1 LNSNPN
7 PYTNPNSNH
16 STPIFVVYNLP
27 MIIILLDIHHLYIN
41 HIHQLKNLNTLKIH
55 YFKNHPLSVLL
66 IQYAVVSFCCFSLL
80 LASKSFLNL
89 SICVQNLKSLL
100 HPAYL
105 KESLDPFIVILSQPN
120 SIYFQTHHLPTSIS
134 FKEDQ
139 SLIFLLTVIYVFLI
153 HAMILVPS
161 THIHWGCRERKLIKS
176 LQT

>member
-1 LNSNPN
+1 MDL
-7 PYTNPNSNH
+7 
-16 STPIFVVYNLP
+16 VNLYYVELSF
-27 MIIILLDIHHLYIN
+27 LL
-41 HIHQLKNLNTLKIH
+41 
-55 YFKNHPLSVLL
+55 LL
-66 IQYAVVSFCCFSLL
+66 LLLWLLRLVFYYCCFSLL

-89 SICVQNLKSLL
+89 SICVQNLKSLI

-105 KESLDPFIVILSQPN
+105 KESQDPFIVILSQPN

-161 THIHWGCRERKLIKS
+161 THIH
-176 LQT
+176 